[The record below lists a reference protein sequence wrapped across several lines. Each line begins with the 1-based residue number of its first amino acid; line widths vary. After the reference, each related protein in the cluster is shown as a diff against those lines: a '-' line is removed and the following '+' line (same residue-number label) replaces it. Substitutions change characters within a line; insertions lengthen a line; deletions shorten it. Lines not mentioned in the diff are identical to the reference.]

1 MAEGRRPVEG
11 KVSSDACSGRSAGL
25 SMSPKQRAC
34 GSWRPNSRSRLTF
47 DESPL
52 RESCTVGSGG
62 RCRVTRTSTRQA
74 QGRHR
79 EVASE
84 GSVEQNRGL
93 TNRNRIS
100 GISGRTSGRL
110 IAKSISIKG
119 QGCRSGRGAGKAI
132 ELTWGGL
139 CRVPISELREPR
151 GDLTATQESADGIV
165 GQAVG
170 KASEALQ
177 GRKAEQ
183 RIGRAGNDG
192 RRPERLGVASRTG
205 NS

>member
-1 MAEGRRPVEG
+1 M
-11 KVSSDACSGRSAGL
+11 
-25 SMSPKQRAC
+25 
-34 GSWRPNSRSRLTF
+34 
-47 DESPL
+47 
-52 RESCTVGSGG
+52 
-62 RCRVTRTSTRQA
+62 
-74 QGRHR
+74 
-79 EVASE
+79 ASE
-84 GSVEQNRGL
+84 GSAEQNRGL

-139 CRVPISELREPR
+139 CRVPISELREPQ
-151 GDLTATQESADGIV
+151 GDLTAAQESAEGIV
-165 GQAVG
+165 GPAVG

-183 RIGRAGNDG
+183 QIGRAGNDG

-205 NS
+205 DSGVVSGRRSSAHWPWNRLIGVNPRSAVTEGPNH

>member
-1 MAEGRRPVEG
+1 MG
-11 KVSSDACSGRSAGL
+11 
-25 SMSPKQRAC
+25 
-34 GSWRPNSRSRLTF
+34 
-47 DESPL
+47 
-52 RESCTVGSGG
+52 
-62 RCRVTRTSTRQA
+62 
-74 QGRHR
+74 
-79 EVASE
+79 SE
-84 GSVEQNRGL
+84 GSVEQHRDL

-100 GISGRTSGRL
+100 GIPGRTSGRL

-119 QGCRSGRGAGKAI
+119 QGCRSGRRAGKAI

-139 CRVPISELREPR
+139 RRVPISELREPQ
-151 GDLTATQESADGIV
+151 GGLTAAQESAEGVV

-183 RIGRAGNDG
+183 QIGRAGNDG

-205 NS
+205 DSGVVSGRRSSTHWPWNRLIGVNPRSAVTEGPNH

>member
-1 MAEGRRPVEG
+1 MG
-11 KVSSDACSGRSAGL
+11 
-25 SMSPKQRAC
+25 
-34 GSWRPNSRSRLTF
+34 
-47 DESPL
+47 
-52 RESCTVGSGG
+52 
-62 RCRVTRTSTRQA
+62 
-74 QGRHR
+74 
-79 EVASE
+79 SE

-100 GISGRTSGRL
+100 GIPGRTSGRL

-139 CRVPISELREPR
+139 CRVPISELREPQ
-151 GDLTATQESADGIV
+151 GDLTAAQESAEGIV
-165 GQAVG
+165 GPAVG

-183 RIGRAGNDG
+183 QIGRAGNDG

-205 NS
+205 DSGVVSGRRSSAHWPWNRLIGVNPRSAVTEGPNH